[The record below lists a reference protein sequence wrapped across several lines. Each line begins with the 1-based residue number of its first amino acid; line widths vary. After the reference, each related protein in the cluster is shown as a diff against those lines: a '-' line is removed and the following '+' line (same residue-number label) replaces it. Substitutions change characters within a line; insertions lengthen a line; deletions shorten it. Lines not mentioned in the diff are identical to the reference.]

1 MVDDLVDIGLSTGE
15 FSKALGVPESYLK
28 AVLQCDEDITA
39 ELALRLSHYFGT
51 TARIS
56 MNLQVSYDLKVGK
69 PRWATISRSRCNP
82 DRIWGWLLRKGKM
95 ANRTAGQGPPQEAN
109 GLGLIRGR
117 LFLAESS

>member
-1 MVDDLVDIGLSTGE
+1 MVDDSVDIGLSTGE

-28 AVLQCDEDITA
+28 AVLQSDEDITA

-51 TARIS
+51 TARIW
-56 MNLQVSYDLKVGK
+56 MNLQVSYHLKVAE
-69 PRWATISRSRCNP
+69 ATISRSRCNP

-117 LFLAESS
+117 FFLAESS